1 MFSIPV
7 AGAHKG
13 LRAIFVA
20 LAPLWLALPIA
31 AHAEWPDRPIHMVV
45 PFPPGSSPDILARAV
60 ADPLSQA
67 LGQAIVIDNR
77 PGAGGNIGTRM
88 VAMAKPD
95 GNTLLYTI
103 NGPLVTAPTLYK
115 KTLGYDPFTDLRPVI
130 MVGTSPNV
138 LTVPDDLPAKNVH
151 DLVALAKSQPGALNY
166 GSVGPGSSSHLAMEM
181 FKHQAGIDMAQIPY
195 PGFPQVIGAII
206 GGDIQAAF
214 MVPAIA
220 MPQVR
225 AGRVRALA
233 ITSLTPDE
241 DLPGIPTM
249 AQQGYPNFESISW
262 NAILAPAN
270 TPTPII
276 ERLNSELA
284 RIIDS
289 PQLKMQ
295 MAIEYFT
302 PAASSPE
309 MLTAR
314 MRDEKARWD
323 EVIQRLNL
331 SLD

>member
-1 MFSIPV
+1 MFFS
-7 AGAHKG
+7 
-13 LRAIFVA
+13 FVA
-20 LAPLWLALPIA
+20 SAAKRVRLICLAFAPLCLALPVV

-60 ADPLSQA
+60 AAPLA
-67 LGQAIVIDNR
+67 EVLGEAIVIDNR

-138 LTVPDDLPAKNVH
+138 LTVPADLPVKNVR

-195 PGFPQVIGAII
+195 PGFPQVISAII
-206 GGDIQAAF
+206 GGDVQAGF

-225 AGRVRALA
+225 GGRVRALA
-233 ITSLTPDE
+233 ITSLTPDD

-249 AQQGYPNFESISW
+249 AQQGFPNFESISW

-284 RIIDS
+284 RIIES
-289 PQLKMQ
+289 PALKRE
-295 MAIEYFT
+295 MALQYFS

-309 MLTAR
+309 MLTSR

-323 EVIQRLNL
+323 EVIARLHL